1 MDTVAV
7 EIASA
12 MVCDITALRCHGLAA
27 DIIQLSN
34 DYLGTPQCRERFSRV
49 LRAREALENRL
60 PMGTLFAERV
70 GRCVTAFTRPRK
82 GCNATTEPAGT
93 YPHQKKSSWAVISTA
108 PVSAEKSG
116 ERQ

>member
-49 LRAREALENRL
+49 LRAREALEKSPPDGHPFCRASGAL
-60 PMGTLFAERV
+60 RYSLYA
-70 GRCVTAFTRPRK
+70 
-82 GCNATTEPAGT
+82 PA
-93 YPHQKKSSWAVISTA
+93 
-108 PVSAEKSG
+108 
-116 ERQ
+116 